1 VRPDLQMVMQ
11 DITTSLNPRFTVAQ
25 VIAEPI
31 LAQRIVP
38 ARERPGYIA
47 ELLDA
52 VSLPRHVADWQAR
65 DLSGGQR
72 QRVNIARALASR
84 PALIVADEPT
94 SALDASVR
102 AQILNLMQAVQRERR
117 ISYLFISH
125 DLAVVRQMSDRI
137 AVLYLGKLVE
147 TGTRDEICSA
157 PQHPYTQAL
166 IAAVPT
172 IEPRQRTL
180 QALTGEAP
188 SPLRPPSGC
197 PFRTRCPR
205 ARDICA
211 EREPA
216 LEQTGQTHAVACYFP
231 GDARQETSTS

>member
-1 VRPDLQMVMQ
+1 
-11 DITTSLNPRFTVAQ
+11 
-25 VIAEPI
+25 
-31 LAQRIVP
+31 VP
-38 ARERPGYIA
+38 ARERAAYIG

-72 QRVNIARALASR
+72 QRVNIARALASK
-84 PALIVADEPT
+84 PTLIVADEPT
-94 SALDASVR
+94 SALDVSVR
-102 AQILNLMQAVQRERR
+102 AQILNLMRSLQQERR
-117 ISYLFISH
+117 LAYLFISH
-125 DLAVVRQMSDRI
+125 DLAVIRQMSDRI

-147 TGTRDEICSA
+147 VGTRDEVCDT
-157 PQHPYTQAL
+157 PRHPYTQAL

-172 IEPRQRTL
+172 IERPRQPPGVL
-180 QALTGEAP
+180 NGEAP

-211 EREPA
+211 EREPS
-216 LEQTGQTHAVACYFP
+216 LEPTGPTHAVACFFP
-231 GDARQETSTS
+231 DVSQQEMTSP